1 MGAAFRGLFRRLS
14 ESDEQRLADEVQRW
28 AETVPGTVRIRDAT
42 ARGPV
47 KLAGVVRR
55 ITIRPVEG
63 FEALEA
69 VLWDGTGEISALWMG
84 RRSIPGL
91 TLGAQIVIEGILGRE
106 HQRPRVVNP
115 TFEFG

>member
-1 MGAAFRGLFRRLS
+1 M
-14 ESDEQRLADEVQRW
+14 
-28 AETVPGTVRIRDAT
+28 RDADT
-42 ARGPV
+42 RGRV

-69 VLWDGTGEISALWMG
+69 LLWDGTGEVSALWMG

-91 TLGAQIVIEGILGRE
+91 VLGSRIIVDGVLGKE
-106 HQRPRVVNP
+106 HERPRVVNP